1 MKIITR
7 ISALLL
13 AAVVLLGLAVPAD
26 CAEKGPFATVTT
38 SHRDAEFTYELF
50 LTDTNGYSVT
60 NPRTLG
66 AGDKLM
72 VEIRLT
78 RSGYKSPSYD
88 SYGIEFRL
96 LTRGLAYNYD
106 GISLRSG
113 TDVREQVYADGNSVG
128 FAWYDM
134 QQQGESINN
143 PVLAASWSYTVED
156 PAMVNITVPVALIYI
171 TGKDEGYI
179 AQGPAILYLDPNG
192 GRIIGKDVSG
202 TYTSGDTVILPD
214 AQLGDA
220 VFLGWS
226 DGAKLYPAGS
236 EYTVSG
242 IVTLVAQ
249 WGQLNRNRYLTL
261 DPNGGQLLGA
271 DISGYYA
278 DGEIVTLP
286 EVAREGCRFLGW
298 HDGTALYDANADYTV
313 FNTVTI
319 TAQWE
324 PLTGEEPGPDTPERG
339 DIWIW
344 ILLGLGIFWWLILL
358 LWLRR
363 WVKYSLANGDVAL
376 NYRNGDS
383 PVHVSVILI
392 HEDKEYFLAKS
403 STVKEK
409 RRLRYITNMGRYPI
423 AEIETGKYKGKLV
436 ITDGTKVTEKKCRIK
451 VLNKELK
458 RK

>member
-13 AAVVLLGLAVPAD
+13 AAVLVLGMGVPAYS
-26 CAEKGPFATVTT
+26 AEKDPYATVTT
-38 SHRDAEFTYELF
+38 SHRDAEFIYELL
-50 LTDTNGYSVT
+50 LTDESGYSVT
-60 NPRTLG
+60 NPRTLR
-66 AGDKLM
+66 AGDKLL

-78 RSGYKSPSYD
+78 RSGYKSPSYE

-96 LTRGLAYNYD
+96 LTRGLTYNYD

-113 TDVREQVYADGNSVG
+113 TDVREQIYSDGNSVG

-134 QQQGESINN
+134 QQLGESINN

-156 PAMVNITVPVALIYI
+156 PTMVNITVPVALIYI
-171 TGKDEGYI
+171 TGDDQGYI

-192 GRIIGKDVSG
+192 GQIIGKDVSG
-202 TYTSGDTVILPD
+202 TYTSGDVVTLPD
-214 AQLGDA
+214 AELGNA

-236 EYTVSG
+236 QYTVSG

-278 DGEIVTLP
+278 DGEIATLP
-286 EVAREGCRFLGW
+286 EVTREGYRFLGW
-298 HDGTALYDANADYTV
+298 HDGTDVYEAGADYTV

-324 PLTGEEPGPDTPERG
+324 KLTGEEPGPDTPERG
-339 DIWIW
+339 GIW

-363 WVKYSLANGDVAL
+363 WVKYSLVNGDVAL
-376 NYRNGDS
+376 RYKNGDS

-392 HEDKEYFLAKS
+392 HEDKDYLLAKS

-409 RRLRYITNMGRYPI
+409 RCLRYITNMARFPI
-423 AEIETGKYKGKLV
+423 AEIETGKYRGKLI
-436 ITDGTKVTEKKCRIK
+436 ITDGTNVTEKKCRIK
-451 VLNKELK
+451 VLDRELK

>member
-1 MKIITR
+1 MKIFKKL
-7 ISALLL
+7 SALLL
-13 AAVVLLGLAVPAD
+13 MAVVLLGLGIPAFA
-26 CAEKGPFATVTT
+26 AEKEPYATVTT

-66 AGDKLM
+66 AGDRLS

-78 RSGYKSPSYD
+78 RSGYKSPSYE

-96 LTRGLAYNYD
+96 LTRGLSYNYD

-143 PVLAASWSYTVED
+143 PVLAASWSYTVAD

-171 TGKDEGYI
+171 TGQEEGYV

-192 GRIIGKDVSG
+192 GKIIGKDVSG
-202 TYTSGDTVILPD
+202 TYTSGDVVTLPD
-214 AQLGDA
+214 AKLGDA

-226 DGAKLYPAGS
+226 DGAKVYPAGS
-236 EYTVSG
+236 QYTVSG

-249 WGQLNRNRYLTL
+249 WGQLDRNRYLTL
-261 DPNGGQLLGA
+261 DPNGGTLLTP

-278 DGEIVTLP
+278 DGEIVILP
-286 EVAREGCRFLGW
+286 EVTREGYRFLGW
-298 HDGTALYDANADYTV
+298 HDGTALYEAGAEYTV

-324 PLTGEEPGPDTPERG
+324 ALTGEEPGPEEPAKG
-339 DIWIW
+339 GCWIW
-344 ILLGLGIFWWLILL
+344 ILIGFGIFWWLILL

-363 WVKYSLANGDVAL
+363 WVKYSLVNGDVAL
-376 NYRNGDS
+376 NYRNGEGS
-383 PVHVSVILI
+383 VRVSVILLDGDQE
-392 HEDKEYFLAKS
+392 HFLAKS

-409 RRLRYITNMGRYPI
+409 RRLRYITNMGRFPI
-423 AEIETGKYKGKLV
+423 AEIETGRYKGKLV

-451 VLNKELK
+451 VLDRELK